1 MRLYF
6 FKKVL
11 YNNHM
16 LIQLKNLSKRFDQK
30 VIFENVNL
38 EIEAGQVVL
47 LTGNSGSG
55 KSTLLNII
63 GGLERPT
70 TGEIFI
76 NNRDIL
82 KLKGRERA
90 DFYRRQIGF
99 IFQDF
104 YLHPQLKVSE
114 NIALAG
120 TFANLK
126 SAETKHKVEF
136 IAKTLHI
143 DSILN
148 YKLDQVSGGQAERI
162 CIARALFMSP
172 KIVLADEPTNNL
184 DPTNAENVIKILR
197 AIATS
202 MKITVIISSHSQMV
216 ANYAD
221 RIINI
226 SQGAIHEIS
235 QTR

>member
-1 MRLYF
+1 
-6 FKKVL
+6 
-11 YNNHM
+11 M
-16 LIQLKNLSKRFDQK
+16 LIQLKNLSKCFDQK

-38 EIEAGQVVL
+38 EIAAGELVL
-47 LTGNSGSG
+47 LTGNSGAG
-55 KSTLLNII
+55 KSTILNII

-70 TGEIFI
+70 SGEIFI
-76 NNRDIL
+76 NDRDIL
-82 KLKGRERA
+82 KLKSRERA

-104 YLHPQLKVSE
+104 YLHPHLTVAE

-126 SAETKHKVEF
+126 SAEIKRRVEM
-136 IAKTLHI
+136 IAKTLNI

-148 YKLDQVSGGQAERI
+148 HKLDQISGGQAERV

-172 KIVLADEPTNNL
+172 KIILADEPTNNL
-184 DPTNAENVIKILR
+184 DQTNAENVIKILR
-197 AIATS
+197 AIANS
-202 MKITVIISSHSQMV
+202 MKITVIISSHNPMV
-216 ANYAD
+216 NTYAD
-221 RIINI
+221 RIIKI
-226 SQGAIHEIS
+226 SQGAVHEIS